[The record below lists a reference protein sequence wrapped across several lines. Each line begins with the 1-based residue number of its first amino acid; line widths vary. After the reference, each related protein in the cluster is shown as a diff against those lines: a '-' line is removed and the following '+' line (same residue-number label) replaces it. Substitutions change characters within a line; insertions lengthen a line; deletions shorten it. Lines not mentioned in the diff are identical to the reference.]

1 MSNFNELLKIGN
13 LHEDEAINRIQ
24 KMKNVKLTMRQG
36 AENFKVIHYDFL
48 TNDNIK
54 YEVKADLLSNKTGN
68 LFIEFVDGRGKI
80 SGLALSTADY
90 YIFYTNDI
98 YILICIEKLKQLTIN
113 KPIRRAKDGTKG
125 YIIKWELIRD
135 AGEII

>member
-1 MSNFNELLKIGN
+1 
-13 LHEDEAINRIQ
+13 
-24 KMKNVKLTMRQG
+24 MKNVKLTMRQG
-36 AENFKVIHYDFL
+36 AENFKYIHYDFL
-48 TNDNIK
+48 TSDDIK

-68 LFIEFVDGRGKI
+68 LFIEFIDGRGKI

-90 YIFYTNDI
+90 YIFYTNGL
-98 YILICIEKLKQLTIN
+98 YILICIEKLKELTIN

-135 AGEII
+135 AGKII

>member
-1 MSNFNELLKIGN
+1 MSNFKELLKIGN
-13 LHEDEAINRIQ
+13 LHEDEAIKRIQ

-48 TNDNIK
+48 TSDDIK
-54 YEVKADLLSNKTGN
+54 YEVKADLLSKKTGT
-68 LFIEFVDGRGKI
+68 LFIEFIDGRGKI
-80 SGLALSTADY
+80 SGLALSTANF

-125 YIIKWELIRD
+125 YIINWELIRD